1 MTNQV
6 EVKAN
11 QAFYHDLTGA
21 RANGEIFQTD
31 QDTYNKLQEAGYVQK
46 LDLSAE
52 GQKLAQEY
60 AKSQQQMGQEQA
72 KANEAVSQAHHVQNM
87 EANQHTE
94 SINQDAAQRAQNA
107 QTPNQAD
114 QQVAE
119 QKANQFEPA
128 ATFNTKATAKKAND
142 TK

>member
-1 MTNQV
+1 M
-6 EVKAN
+6 VK
-11 QAFYHDLTGA
+11 FFKLTK
-21 RANGEIFQTD
+21 TLL
-31 QDTYNKLQEAGYVQK
+31 NKLQEAGYVQK

-94 SINQDAAQRAQNA
+94 SINQEAEQRAQNNA
-107 QTPNQAD
+107 QSAGQSQAD
-114 QQVAE
+114 QRVAE
-119 QKANQFEPA
+119 QQATQHEPA

>member
-1 MTNQV
+1 MTNRI
-6 EVKAN
+6 EVKAK
-11 QAFYHDLTGA
+11 QAFYSDLTGA

-31 QDTYNKLQEAGYVQK
+31 
-46 LDLSAE
+46 
-52 GQKLAQEY
+52 
-60 AKSQQQMGQEQA
+60 QEQA

-94 SINQDAAQRAQNA
+94 SINQEAEQRAQNNA
-107 QTPNQAD
+107 QSAGQSQAD
-114 QQVAE
+114 QRVAE
-119 QKANQFEPA
+119 QQATQHEPA